1 MRLLIT
7 GATGLLGL
15 NLSLVASARGHW
27 VMGLSHSRKLSAI
40 PFELRQV
47 DLLDVDR
54 ALAVIADAKPEAI
67 IHCAAQADIN
77 AAEKAPKQ
85 TMALNRD
92 VPAHLAAFSSE
103 WGIPY
108 IYISSDAVF
117 DGQVG
122 GYVES
127 DPTNPLSLYARTK
140 LAGEQAVQAAH
151 PDAMIARVVFF
162 GWSLSGKRSLSEF
175 FFNHL
180 QSGNPVK
187 GFTDTYFS
195 PLYAEDLAE
204 LLLDALAASHSG
216 IYHFTSPQSLS
227 KYEFGVRIARRFG
240 FDPTLIEPVR
250 AAEMDRGVARS
261 LNLTLRSDKAQ
272 ADLGKPLPSVDE
284 GIEKFY
290 QRWQDGYPAYLQS
303 LAA

>member
-15 NLSLVASARGHW
+15 NLSLVASARGHQ
-27 VMGLSHSRKLSAI
+27 VIGLSHSRKLSAI
-40 PFELRQV
+40 PFDLYQV
-47 DLLDVDR
+47 DLLDTDR
-54 ALAVIADAKPEAI
+54 ALTVIADARPEAI

-77 AAEKAPKQ
+77 AAEKAPEK

-92 VPAHLAAFSSE
+92 VPARLAAISSE

-122 GYVES
+122 GYSEL

-175 FFNHL
+175 FFNNL
-180 QSGNPVK
+180 QSGQSVK

-195 PLYAEDLAE
+195 PLYVEDLAD
-204 LLLDALAASHSG
+204 LLLDSLVASLSG
-216 IYHFTSPQSLS
+216 IYHLTSPQGLS
-227 KYEFGVRIARRFG
+227 KYEFGVRIAHRFG

-250 AAEMDRGVARS
+250 AAETDRGVARS
-261 LNLTLRSDKAQ
+261 LTLTLRSDKAQ
-272 ADLGKPLPSVDE
+272 AALGRPLPSVDE

-290 QRWQDGYPAYLQS
+290 QRWQDGYPGYLQS